1 MCKSRVAI
9 TPVYW
14 CWSVQEER
22 HFSIFHVV
30 FETISLFFPP
40 QCKTAE
46 KEKKRKRKGSFILL
60 GVRLFV
66 LGRMVSDCSE
76 HVLSADGVQADR
88 ANKVLAFF
96 FFFLPKVHRMLG
108 SITHQPAL
116 SVLMKI
122 LTFHQENRPRHAVI
136 SDRLF
141 VCGDLLNRWSM
152 IARGPWAKLFESLHW
167 DD

>member
-1 MCKSRVAI
+1 M
-9 TPVYW
+9 
-14 CWSVQEER
+14 
-22 HFSIFHVV
+22 
-30 FETISLFFPP
+30 
-40 QCKTAE
+40 TAE

-88 ANKVLAFF
+88 ANKVLAI

-141 VCGDLLNRWSM
+141 VCGDLLNR
-152 IARGPWAKLFESLHW
+152 
-167 DD
+167 

>member
-46 KEKKRKRKGSFILL
+46 KDKKRKRKGSLFLL

-96 FFFLPKVHRMLG
+96 FFFTQSTQNAGFNH
-108 SITHQPAL
+108 SPAGTVCADEDINL
-116 SVLMKI
+116 SSGEQTPTCSYL
-122 LTFHQENRPRHAVI
+122 R
-136 SDRLF
+136 S
-141 VCGDLLNRWSM
+141 
-152 IARGPWAKLFESLHW
+152 SLCVW
-167 DD
+167 RSFK